1 MLIGDKNSSN
11 ILPDLYAGLRPRQH
25 FTAAANHHCW
35 QGEAES
41 AIAAIYGCWHLPIQE
56 ETANFAGYT

>member
-1 MLIGDKNSSN
+1 MLIGDRTLQTFYLTSS
-11 ILPDLYAGLRPRQH
+11 GLRPRH
-25 FTAAANHHCW
+25 YFTAAANHHCW

-41 AIAAIYGCWHLPIQE
+41 AIAALYGCSHLPVQE